1 VEALENVPGPF
12 IAVTDYVKTLPDF
25 IRPWMSQRYV
35 VLGTDGFGRSDTRE
49 ALRRFFEVD
58 AESIAIAALHALSQ
72 DGLIPAREVS
82 RAIKGLGVDPD
93 KLDPVNPRIPE
104 KVTHIETKIAS

>member
-1 VEALENVPGPF
+1 MKAVQGPF
-12 IAVTDYVKTLPDF
+12 IAATDFVKTVPDL
-25 IRPWMSQRYV
+25 IRPWIKQRYV

-58 AESIAIAALHALSQ
+58 AESIAIAALHALFE

-82 RAIKGLGVDPD
+82 KAIQALGLDPE
-93 KLDPVNPRIPE
+93 KLDPLHPRVTKDVTVVTENP
-104 KVTHIETKIAS
+104 IAY